1 MRLFRALIVF
11 VLIFTAGCA
20 SYTTKKEAFPQMY
33 NERPLSILVLPPINL
48 TTASDAKEYYSVTVA
63 EPLSLMGYY
72 VFPME
77 VTSEILKNEG
87 FYDTELLINTP
98 PQKFRQYFGADA
110 VMYIKVLKWDT
121 SYYVI
126 GGNVK
131 VSVDCALKSTISGEN
146 LWKYDGTMVLDTT
159 GSDGGAG
166 GLAGLLVKVVLTA
179 VQTAAADYM
188 PVARQANFMTMSS
201 LPYGKYHSQH
211 NQDGDS
217 KIIKKENIEKT
228 ESENK

>member
-1 MRLFRALIVF
+1 MRLFKVLILF

-20 SYTTKKEAFPQMY
+20 SYATKKEAFPQMY
-33 NERPLSILVLPPINL
+33 NERPLSILVLPPINQ
-48 TTASDAKEYYSVTVA
+48 TTAADAKEYYSVTVA

-72 VFPME
+72 VFPIE

-110 VMYIKVLKWDT
+110 VMYIEILKWDT

-131 VSVDCALKSTISGEN
+131 VSVDCVLKSTISGEN
-146 LWKYDGTMVLDTT
+146 LWKYGGTMVLDTT
-159 GSDGGAG
+159 GGDGGVG
-166 GLAGLLVKVVLTA
+166 GLAGLLVKVALTA
-179 VQTAAADYM
+179 AQTAAADYM
-188 PVARQANFMTMSS
+188 PLARRANFMIMSS
-201 LPYGKYHSQH
+201 LPYGKYHPQH

-217 KIIKKENIEKT
+217 KIKIIKEENVEK
-228 ESENK
+228 N